1 MRLAVVSASR
11 RGETDL
17 LLSEVAGDLMRAGLR
32 LAGVV
37 QTNTEV
43 PGRRHC
49 EMDVRV
55 LPDGPTICI
64 SQNLGPGAR
73 GCRLDPDGL
82 ERAVA
87 TVAPRLDGA
96 DLLILNKF
104 GKHEAEGRGFVPLIA
119 EALSREI
126 PVLLGVSE
134 ANRAA
139 FDVFAEGAATDLP
152 AERAAILDW
161 VQRQPA

>member
-1 MRLAVVSASR
+1 MRLAVVPASR

-17 LLSEVAGDLMRAGLR
+17 LLSEVASELMRAGLR

-37 QTNTEV
+37 QTNTDV
-43 PGRRHC
+43 PGRHHC
-49 EMDVRV
+49 DMDVRV

-64 SQNLGPGAR
+64 SQNLGPAAR

-87 TVAPRLDGA
+87 AVALRLDGA

-119 EALSREI
+119 EAVARDI
-126 PVLLGVSE
+126 PVLLGVSDL
-134 ANRAA
+134 NRPA
-139 FDVFAEGAATDLP
+139 FDAFAAGAATPLP
-152 AERAAILDW
+152 AERWAILDW
-161 VQRQPA
+161 AQRLPA